1 VVVAPSLLIMV
12 DDTTSNSGPASQVG
26 LLVQEMI
33 RISEGRGSVPFG
45 MLVRDEVVS
54 NSFETLLGTLKAA
67 RKQGI
72 MNFKGDLLL
81 MGLHD
86 DVLVE
91 LCSDREGIF
100 QADSMSA
107 IEEVPETAPEAEP
120 GAAAVPAATAAAAA
134 VTAAE
139 AAMEVPA
146 QEGLETAVVPFQR
159 VDYMAEAPLCERSVI
174 TDMEACME
182 NTEIHSTESPL
193 DVQPPAI
200 DVVRDTQVQ
209 PQQPAD
215 QELEQVKKI
224 DDHPC
229 LLELQQECINSDVS
243 TTAHI
248 EEKLEKDMQDDA
260 DDRPGPLEPRQ
271 EYMNNGFT
279 TAEHGE
285 QELEKWREDADDCPG
300 LQPRQATA
308 TPTTTLPPSCLGSQS
323 ARVDGVYAALEV
335 VGPPYTART
344 DLSNAPE
351 VSEALKEKD
360 TEDVS
365 PKCDIPT
372 APAPAQFPIRAMGGC
387 SKAVLMKSLSNPVLQ
402 PQCVSKGK
410 WKVDTSYIGYRSR
423 DPNNLRRGGN
433 ARAGERELADSLGE
447 YSNSMNRKYPYGL
460 LRGGASS
467 RPADV
472 DPACKEQYLSDLEF
486 LAVFGMDPITFAK
499 LPRWKQQN
507 MKRAKGLF

>member
-1 VVVAPSLLIMV
+1 VVASPFLLIMV
-12 DDTTSNSGPASQVG
+12 DDTASNSGPASQVG

-45 MLVRDEVVS
+45 MLARDEVVS

-91 LCSDREGIF
+91 LCSDREGII

-107 IEEVPETAPEAEP
+107 IEEVPETAPEAAP
-120 GAAAVPAATAAAAA
+120 GAAAAAA

-146 QEGLETAVVPFQR
+146 QEGLETAVVPAQR

-193 DVQPPAI
+193 DVQPPAT
-200 DVVRDTQVQ
+200 DVVLDTQVQ

-224 DDHPC
+224 DDDNPC

-243 TTAHI
+243 TTAQI
-248 EEKLEKDMQDDA
+248 EEKFEKDMQDDA
-260 DDRPGPLEPRQ
+260 GDCPGHLEPQQ
-271 EYMNNGFT
+271 EHINNGFT
-279 TAEHGE
+279 TAEHSE
-285 QELEKWREDADDCPG
+285 QTLEKGMEDADDCPG
-300 LQPRQATA
+300 PQPQQATG
-308 TPTTTLPPSCLGSQS
+308 THTTALPPSRLGSQS
-323 ARVDGVYAALEV
+323 ARVDGVHAALEV
-335 VGPPYTART
+335 VGPPYTARA

-351 VSEALKEKD
+351 VSEAVKEKD

-372 APAPAQFPIRAMGGC
+372 APAPAQFPTQAMGGR
-387 SKAVLMKSLSNPVLQ
+387 SKAVLMKSLSKPVLQ
-402 PQCVSKGK
+402 PQRVSKGK

-433 ARAGERELADSLGE
+433 ARAERELADSLGE

-460 LRGGASS
+460 LRGDASS

>member
-12 DDTTSNSGPASQVG
+12 DDATSNSGPASQVG

-45 MLVRDEVVS
+45 MLARDEVVS

-120 GAAAVPAATAAAAA
+120 GAAAAAAA

-146 QEGLETAVVPFQR
+146 QEGLETAVVPAQR

-193 DVQPPAI
+193 DVQPPAT
-200 DVVRDTQVQ
+200 DVVLDTQVQ

-224 DDHPC
+224 DDDNPC

-243 TTAHI
+243 TTAQI
-248 EEKLEKDMQDDA
+248 EEKFEKDMQDDA
-260 DDRPGPLEPRQ
+260 GDCPGHLEPQQ
-271 EYMNNGFT
+271 EHINNGFT
-279 TAEHGE
+279 TAEHSE
-285 QELEKWREDADDCPG
+285 QTLEKGMEDADDCPG
-300 LQPRQATA
+300 PQPQQATG
-308 TPTTTLPPSCLGSQS
+308 THTTALPPSRLGSQS
-323 ARVDGVYAALEV
+323 ARVDGVHAALEV
-335 VGPPYTART
+335 VGPPYTARA

-351 VSEALKEKD
+351 VSEAVKEKD

-372 APAPAQFPIRAMGGC
+372 APAPAQFPTQAMGGR
-387 SKAVLMKSLSNPVLQ
+387 SKAVLMKSLSKPVLQ
-402 PQCVSKGK
+402 PQRVSKGK

-433 ARAGERELADSLGE
+433 ARAERELADSLGE

-460 LRGGASS
+460 LRGDASS

>member
-12 DDTTSNSGPASQVG
+12 DDATSNSGPASQVG

-45 MLVRDEVVS
+45 MLARDEVVS

-91 LCSDREGIF
+91 LCSDREGII

-107 IEEVPETAPEAEP
+107 IEEVPETAPEAAP
-120 GAAAVPAATAAAAA
+120 GAAAAAAAA

-146 QEGLETAVVPFQR
+146 QEGLETAVVPAQR

-193 DVQPPAI
+193 DVQPPAT
-200 DVVRDTQVQ
+200 DVVLDTQVQ

-224 DDHPC
+224 DDDNPC

-243 TTAHI
+243 TTAQI
-248 EEKLEKDMQDDA
+248 EEKFEKDMQDDA
-260 DDRPGPLEPRQ
+260 GDCPGHLEPQQ
-271 EYMNNGFT
+271 EHINNGFT
-279 TAEHGE
+279 TAEHSE
-285 QELEKWREDADDCPG
+285 QTLEKGMEDADDCPG
-300 LQPRQATA
+300 PQPQQATG
-308 TPTTTLPPSCLGSQS
+308 THTTALPPSRLGSQS
-323 ARVDGVYAALEV
+323 ARVDGVHAALEV
-335 VGPPYTART
+335 VGPPYTARA

-351 VSEALKEKD
+351 VSEAVKEKD

-372 APAPAQFPIRAMGGC
+372 APAPAQFPTQAMGGR
-387 SKAVLMKSLSNPVLQ
+387 SKAVLMKSLSKPVLQ
-402 PQCVSKGK
+402 PQRVSKGK

-433 ARAGERELADSLGE
+433 ARAERELADSLGE

-460 LRGGASS
+460 LRGDASS